1 MEGVPLDFE
10 SAGTLP
16 QKSTAKPAT
25 VAWRPGH
32 VALEWVGQRVPGFA
46 LAALLATAAEELAR
60 WVGTSVLGYRN
71 SPLSGVPL
79 AILFGMIL
87 CNGVGVPAVFQPGLA
102 VCMRQL
108 QRLAIM
114 LLGFRLSLGM
124 AGAIGRDGLPVVV
137 GCVVAALV
145 IIPWLGMRVGLS
157 RRLATLIAV
166 GTSICGV
173 SAIMALAPTI
183 EAEEE
188 EVSYAVA
195 CVVIFGMLAML
206 AYPYVVPLLFGND
219 YASAGIFFGTA
230 IHDTAQVT
238 GSALSFQQLHQAP
251 EVLNTATVV
260 KIMRNL
266 SMVIVIPL
274 MSALFNRE
282 RTKTV
287 KKKSFGQQ
295 LQQLVPL
302 FIVGFLAM
310 TLVRTIGDSSAR
322 PFGLL
327 DRAAWQSFLH
337 AMDWA
342 SAWFLTVVM
351 AAVGL
356 STGFAQLKRLGL
368 RPFFVGLSAAL
379 IVGGVSFGLIRLRGA
394 LGI

>member
-1 MEGVPLDFE
+1 MEGVPE
-10 SAGTLP
+10 LP
-16 QKSTAKPAT
+16 APKKTAAP
-25 VAWRPGH
+25 AWRPGH

-46 LAALLATAAEELAR
+46 LAALLATFANSLAD
-60 WVGTSVLGYRN
+60 WFGTSVLGYAH

-87 CNGVGVPAVFQPGLA
+87 CNGVGVPAVFQSGLA

-124 AGAIGRDGLPVVV
+124 VGAIGLDGLPIII
-137 GCVVAALV
+137 GCIVTALV
-145 IIPWLGMRVGLS
+145 VIPWLGMHVGLS
-157 RRLATLIAV
+157 KRLATLIAV

-173 SAIMALAPTI
+173 SAIMAVAPTI
-183 EAEEE
+183 DAEEE

-206 AYPYVVPLLFGND
+206 AYPYVVPLLFGHD
-219 YASAGIFFGTA
+219 YGSAGIFFGTA

-260 KIMRNL
+260 KIIRNL

-274 MSALFNRE
+274 MSAMFNRE
-282 RTKTV
+282 RASAD
-287 KKKSFGQQ
+287 KKRPFSQQ
-295 LQQLVPL
+295 IRQLVPL

-310 TLVRTIGDSSAR
+310 TLVRTIGDASAK
-322 PFGLL
+322 PFGVL
-327 DRAAWQSFLH
+327 APATWQSFLH

-342 SAWFLTVVM
+342 SAWFLTIVM

-394 LGI
+394 LGF